1 MIMVHSVASIDRSIA
16 ARPYVVPLNLNS
28 EDFIKKD
35 CFSSDNP
42 HLLIPFSSRFYV
54 EIQPH
59 ELRVRS
65 SAITE
70 ENDMGRCLT
79 IIYRRP
85 LMQALGIKMS

>member
-42 HLLIPFSSRFYV
+42 HLLIPFSSRIYVEIYRLCGVV

-65 SAITE
+65 SAIIGMTG
-70 ENDMGRCLT
+70 M
-79 IIYRRP
+79 P
-85 LMQALGIKMS
+85 KQ